1 MIRINLLPQ
10 KKGLKTRASAAQAA
24 ADSDSD
30 GGSQVWL
37 LFVAGALLLE
47 IVVLIFV
54 YKSKLDQLGLVEHK
68 NDELKG
74 TIGQIDK
81 DMANHELIKTQLK
94 ELRDREEAIQKLQ
107 GARTGP
113 TAALLELS
121 RMLTTGRGPT
131 VDRDK
136 IEQLRREN
144 PLAVPNPN
152 WDTKRV
158 SLTGYTELDRTVKIS
173 GIARDGE
180 DESEFLRRLSVSD
193 LFYDVKLLPATKTT
207 DPVTHLELIKFDI
220 SAKVRY

>member
-10 KKGLKTRASAAQAA
+10 KKGLKTRASAQAA
-24 ADSDSD
+24 ADEGE

-37 LFVAGALLLE
+37 FFVLGALLLE
-47 IVVLIFV
+47 VVVLIFV

-68 NDELKG
+68 NAELKG

-81 DMANHELIKTQLK
+81 DMANHEQIKTQLK

-152 WDTKRV
+152 WDVKRV

-173 GIARDGE
+173 GVARDGE
-180 DESEFLRRLSVSD
+180 DESEFLRRISVSD
-193 LFYDVKLLPATKTT
+193 LFYDVKMLSAQKTIDTVTK
-207 DPVTHLELIKFDI
+207 LELVKFDI

>member
-24 ADSDSD
+24 ADDGG

-54 YKSKLDQLGLVEHK
+54 YKAKLDQLSLVERK

-74 TIGQIDK
+74 TIGQIDR

-158 SLTGYTELDRTVKIS
+158 SLTSYTELDRTVKIS
-173 GIARDGE
+173 AVARDGE
-180 DESEFLRRLSVSD
+180 DESEFLRRISVSD
-193 LFYDVKLLPATKTT
+193 LFYDVKMLAATKSQ
-207 DPVTHLELIKFDI
+207 DSVTHLELVKFDI

>member
-10 KKGLKTRASAAQAA
+10 KKGLKTRASAAAAA
-24 ADSDSD
+24 ADDSD

-47 IVVLIFV
+47 VVVLIFV
-54 YKSKLDQLGLVEHK
+54 YKSKLDQLTLVERK

-81 DMANHELIKTQLK
+81 DMANHEQIRGQLR

-152 WDTKRV
+152 WDVKRV

-173 GIARDGE
+173 AIARDGE
-180 DESEFLRRLSVSD
+180 DESEFLRRMGVSD
-193 LFYDVKLLPATKTT
+193 LFYDVKMLSATKAMDTA
-207 DPVTHLELIKFDI
+207 THLELVKFDI